1 MYLIPLQFKI
11 WELGNYLFA
20 RSKKLSME
28 SKRQKQVS
36 EIVRRHFST
45 MLQQEGANI
54 YGSSV
59 LVTVTNVVMAPDLK
73 LAKIY
78 LSIYNTENKQEVIL
92 LMEKE
97 HQKLKQAFY
106 HRIRKHLRRMP
117 DFDVYLDDTLD
128 EMYRLNE
135 LFHDLNTNNQ
145 MGKKEEEE

>member
-1 MYLIPLQFKI
+1 
-11 WELGNYLFA
+11 
-20 RSKKLSME
+20 
-28 SKRQKQVS
+28 
-36 EIVRRHFST
+36 
-45 MLQQEGANI
+45 MLQQEGSYI
-54 YGSSV
+54 YGSQV

-78 LSIYNTENKQEVIL
+78 LSVYNTENKQEVIL
-92 LMEKE
+92 MMENE

-117 DFDVYLDDTLD
+117 DFDIYLDDTLD

-135 LFHDLNTNNQ
+135 LFHGLNSNNQ